1 MKGVFIIVN
10 EIKCNGL
17 FVEYS
22 YYNVNDIK
30 EFMDNVYKFYYY
42 ITKSNMISDNI
53 KRYIE
58 NLDGPK
64 LVWFYNQMKEP
75 VKIINNYE
83 SLFEYL
89 DIIIENDFK
98 DLTLEIYLN
107 YCEDHF
113 NNKYFFVSGWEDILS
128 CRYKKEVHDMYES
141 QYKYTN

>member
-1 MKGVFIIVN
+1 MFIIVN
-10 EIKCNGL
+10 EITCNGL

-22 YYNVNDIK
+22 YYNLNDIK

-42 ITKSNMISDNI
+42 MTKSNIISDNI

-113 NNKYFFVSGWEDILS
+113 NNKCFFDPGWEDILS

-141 QYKYTN
+141 QYKYTS